1 MTYPFLFPKKTLT
14 MRVQLIVSALLLTML
29 ACAADDGRMASEITR
44 QSTKVS
50 TAQKAFE
57 VESTRLVQLQ
67 DSLQINI
74 RKNVDLGMKT
84 ELAKSTEESRLDMQ
98 STVVVAAEK
107 NLKLQEE
114 YLALLRR
121 QLQNMQ

>member
-1 MTYPFLFPKKTLT
+1 
-14 MRVQLIVSALLLTML
+14 MRVQLIVATLLLTML
-29 ACAADDGRMASEITR
+29 ACAADHSRMESEITR
-44 QSTKVS
+44 QNNKVS

-57 VESTRLVQLQ
+57 VESARLVQLQ

-98 STVVVAAEK
+98 RTVVVAAEK

-121 QLQNMQ
+121 QFQNMR